1 MKWSSGVSMR
11 SRSLN
16 VAGTLFMAVNQWL
29 QVILITRLLGLYEVG
44 LFTYFLALMGPLVL
58 FTRFSL
64 ARLVPTQKK
73 LAYDYIVFKKFREV
87 MNVSFIGVSI
97 LLILFVDLNLYE
109 SLCLFIFVLFR
120 FYENKEEFIYTEN
133 IAESRVYVLGLSRII
148 RSIVIIILFTSSIL
162 IFESLFMAILSLL
175 VSQMLVYHLFD
186 RRFSVSGKRPD
197 AVMTF
202 KHFKNIFLLGMGLAV
217 VELISSLVTN
227 IPRYVLEHF
236 HSVEVLGV
244 FATIMYFTIITNNV
258 VVAINEGVIAALAR
272 EATVSPSKFYRSFF
286 KLCGV
291 FLVLIII
298 GEIIL
303 IFFGNDILVLV
314 YGPEFIGYQ
323 REMVLL
329 GVLLFFIVYTTL
341 LEMALNIF
349 NLYMH
354 QVVMQ
359 TMTLIA
365 TVILSLL
372 VIIPFGLTG
381 AFIVGIVTHAILMM
395 MQIGVLMHD
404 RKVKRRP

>member
-1 MKWSSGVSMR
+1 MKWMLSGSMR

-64 ARLVPTQKK
+64 ARLVPTQRK
-73 LAYDYIVFKKFREV
+73 LTYDYIIFKKFREI
-87 MNVSFIGVSI
+87 MNISFIAASI
-97 LLILFVDLNLYE
+97 ILIIFIDLNLYE
-109 SLCLFIFVLFR
+109 SVCLFIFVLFR

-133 IAESRVYVLGLSRII
+133 IAESRVYVLGLSRIL
-148 RSIVIIILFTSSIL
+148 RSIVIIVLFTASIL

-186 RRFSVSGKRPD
+186 RRFSVSGKHTG

-202 KHFKNIFLLGMGLAV
+202 KHFKNIFLLGIGLAV

-244 FATIMYFTIITNNV
+244 FATIMYFTIITNNI

-272 EATVSPSKFYRSFF
+272 EAMVSSAKFYRSFM
-286 KLCGV
+286 KLCGI

-323 REMVLL
+323 REMILL
-329 GVLLFFIVYTTL
+329 GILLFFIVYTTL

-359 TMTLIA
+359 TLTLAA
-365 TVILSLL
+365 TVILSLI